1 MSQSTTAARGS
12 FSTRSILYTVYRHHY
27 NLTHEQARDRIAQD
41 MSSIRALPGAQDT
54 QRKTLRANAQE

>member
-1 MSQSTTAARGS
+1 MSQTTNAAGGS

-41 MSSIRALPGAQDT
+41 MSSLRALPGAQDKH
-54 QRKTLRANAQE
+54 RNTLRATAQE